1 MIRSFFIILFTPS
14 FDSVPGVGNV
24 YAWKQ
29 GERKGGDFM
38 FRKILIANRGEIAC
52 RVMRTCQALGIQT
65 VGIYSEADAEAPHV
79 KMADEA
85 FLVGAPPV
93 AQSYLNVD
101 RILEIAKET
110 GAEAVHPGYGLL
122 SENTEFA
129 RRVIEAGM
137 KFIGPSI
144 EAIAAMGSKIESRKA
159 MEQAGVPVVPGITR
173 PLADVEEGVQV
184 ANEIGYP
191 VMLKASGGGG
201 GIGMQVVHNDEE
213 LRKAYEGNQKRAM
226 QFFGD
231 DAMYIE
237 KFIEEPRHVEVQI
250 LADEAGNTVYLWER
264 ECSIQRRHQ
273 KVVEEAPSPFLDEE
287 LRRKMGEAAV
297 RAAKSIGYSNA
308 GTIEFLVDKHR
319 NFYFLE
325 MNTRLQVEH
334 PVTEEITGLDLVAE
348 QLRIAAGE
356 ALGYAQ
362 EDIRLDGHA
371 IEVRIYAE
379 DPKTFF
385 PSPGTITRFAVPTG
399 EAVRNELAVAEG
411 SKVTPFYDPMIAKL
425 IVKGRDRMEAITR
438 MQEALE
444 NYHVEGI
451 KTNIP
456 MLREV
461 MRHEAFIAGDTT
473 TDFVAKHIQKK

>member
-1 MIRSFFIILFTPS
+1 
-14 FDSVPGVGNV
+14 
-24 YAWKQ
+24 
-29 GERKGGDFM
+29 M
-38 FRKILIANRGEIAC
+38 FRKVLIANRGEIAC
-52 RVMRTCQALGIQT
+52 RIIRTCQALGIRT

-79 KMADEA
+79 KMADES
-85 FLVGAPPV
+85 FLVGEPPV
-93 AQSYLNVD
+93 AKSYLNID

-110 GAEAVHPGYGLL
+110 GADAVHPGYGLL
-122 SENTEFA
+122 SENTTFA
-129 RRVIEAGM
+129 SRVGEAGIT
-137 KFIGPSI
+137 FIGPSND
-144 EAIAAMGSKIESRKA
+144 AIAAMGSKIESRKR

-173 PLADVEEGVQV
+173 PLADAEEGVIV
-184 ANEIGYP
+184 ASEIGYP

-201 GIGMQVVHNDEE
+201 GIGMQVVHSDDE
-213 LRKAYEGNQKRAM
+213 LRKAYAGNQNRAK

-231 DAMYIE
+231 DAMYVE
-237 KFIEEPRHVEVQI
+237 KFIEEPRHVEIQI
-250 LADEAGNTVYLWER
+250 LADKEGNTVYLWER

-273 KVVEEAPSPFLDEE
+273 KVVEEAPSPFLDAT
-287 LRRKMGEAAV
+287 LRRAMGEAAV

-348 QLRIAAGE
+348 QLRIASGE
-356 ALGYAQ
+356 VLGYTQ
-362 EDIRLDGHA
+362 EDIELKGHA

-385 PSPGTITRFAVPTG
+385 PSPGTITRFEVPQG
-399 EAVRNELAVAEG
+399 DHVRNELAVGAG

-425 IVKGRDRMEAITR
+425 IVSGNTRMEAITR
-438 MQEALE
+438 MSEALE
-444 NYHVEGI
+444 HYHVEGI

-456 MLREV
+456 MLRDV
-461 MRHEAFIAGDTT
+461 MAHEAFRSGDTT